1 MKKIIKN
8 PLIKLLLI
16 IELLKYIFPKSIL
29 IANGIYNDKYIPDK
43 NKFIFNIQASL
54 TGILTKSMLD
64 NFIITINNNDE
75 SKALCI
81 FSEEKNYVYNKTI
94 LLNCS
99 FNRVIYNQYNTF
111 SLSFKGTNKFI
122 DLKNFNENTLYL
134 EKTLNNNIILILG
147 DIIEQS
153 CKQSNELYYYN
164 YKIKIE
170 NKTIPKILE
179 IYNNDYDLK
188 PNGLDNN
195 KYKYNNITCSIENNN
210 IDNFINCSLVY
221 YKKIINTLYY
231 EQKYIY
237 KKEINN
243 YSIYFKNNNENL
255 YIGKNI
261 NCKYVNENI
270 INYIDNLNLR
280 ILNDNSNETN
290 PSESIYDDDE
300 PTPESIEP
308 EVTHNIIEDNVECLS
323 ICDKCSSSPSH
334 CTECKT
340 GYYLKDNSC
349 NLCPSGCTSC
359 KDNNICNE
367 CLNKTF
373 LQYKLNNGKCDLVV
387 EKEQNDN
394 ENTINKEIKLKYER
408 MDSFKTDDN
417 NQKVYFNTH
426 FWILNYFLY
435 GAKLIIKANI
445 KSSGNRI
452 LLRNLDSLKKETK
465 DIDCTQYGDVT
476 TNYLVNFLCSFDSD
490 KPNNIIS
497 IEPIEYN
504 IENVG
509 LENIQIE
516 EYNVSELKK
525 SSLEVEYE
533 DSGFN
538 KLLITDITDIKL
550 DKKLTLNLKGSFDN
564 EIQNDDQY
572 EIILKKINNS
582 EQIKGD
588 CDLKKSNKYLSCSFT
603 KSNIKEKETLDIEEG
618 MYKAQQNKDI
628 LIISNLNKK
637 QIKVPKKSISVG
649 AIVGISVAGV
659 VILIPFVVYLV
670 KYLIS
675 KKESNENNVMNDIY
689 EGNDLVNINENRRN
703 HIPNRENSNDEVLK
717 DNGTS

>member
-1 MKKIIKN
+1 MINNPFIKF
-8 PLIKLLLI
+8 LLI
-16 IELLKYIFPKSIL
+16 IELFKYIFLKSVL

-43 NKFIFNIQASL
+43 NLFIFNIQASL

-64 NFIITINNNDE
+64 DFIITINNNDASE
-75 SKALCI
+75 ALCI

-99 FNRVIYNQYNTF
+99 INRVIYNQYDTL
-111 SLSFKGTNKFI
+111 SLSFKGTNKYI
-122 DLKNFNENTLYL
+122 DLKNFNENALYI
-134 EKTLNNNIILILG
+134 EKELNNNNNIILMLG

-195 KYKYNNITCSIENNN
+195 KYKYNNITCTIENNN
-210 IDNFINCSLVY
+210 IDNFINCSLAY
-221 YKKIINTLYY
+221 YKEISNILYY

-243 YSIYFKNNNENL
+243 YRIYFKNNNENL

-270 INYIDNLNLR
+270 INSIDKLNLR
-280 ILNDNSNETN
+280 ILNDKSNETN
-290 PSESIYDDDE
+290 PSDNIYDDDE
-300 PTPESIEP
+300 PTPESIVP
-308 EVTHNIIEDNVECLS
+308 ETTPNIIDNNIECLS
-323 ICDKCSSSPSH
+323 ICDKCTQSASH
-334 CTECKT
+334 CTECKK

-349 NLCPSGCTSC
+349 ILCSSGCASC
-359 KDNNICNE
+359 NENICIE
-367 CLNKTF
+367 CLNKTV
-373 LQYKLNNGKCDLVV
+373 LQYKLNNGKCDLV
-387 EKEQNDN
+387 EQNNSD
-394 ENTINKEIKLKYER
+394 NTINKEIKLKYER
-408 MDSFKTDDN
+408 MDSFKPDVN
-417 NQKVYFNTH
+417 NKKVYFNTH

-445 KSSGNRI
+445 KSSGNTN
-452 LLRNLDSLKKETK
+452 LLRNLESLTK

-476 TNYLVNFLCSFDSD
+476 TNYLVNFICSFDSD
-490 KPNNIIS
+490 KPNEIIS

-504 IENVG
+504 IEDKQVVI
-509 LENIQIE
+509 ENIQKE
-516 EYNVSELKK
+516 EYNVSELEKP
-525 SSLEVEYE
+525 SLEVEIE
-533 DSGFN
+533 DYSGFN
-538 KLLITDITDIKL
+538 KLLIKDITDIKL
-550 DKKLTLNLKGSFDN
+550 DKELTLNLKGSFDN

-572 EIILKKINNS
+572 EIILKKNNS

-588 CDLKKSNKYLSCSFT
+588 CDLKKNNKYLSCSFT

-649 AIVGISVAGV
+649 AIVGISIAGV
-659 VILIPFVVYLV
+659 VILIPFVVFLV

-675 KKESNENNVMNDIY
+675 KKESNENNENYNMNDIY
-689 EGNDLVNINENRRN
+689 EGNDLVNMNRNRQN
-703 HIPNRENSNDEVLK
+703 HLPNQDNSKDVVLK
-717 DNGTS
+717 TNS